1 MTTKIEVTRIEE
13 QLRGRVLFNVRA
25 YTTEGRIE
33 FPIAIQE
40 LGSAL
45 LDEAAV
51 LRSTL
56 DLTEQLAASLRLRLA
71 SESRAP

>member
-1 MTTKIEVTRIEE
+1 MTTKIEVTKIEE
-13 QLRGRVLFNVRA
+13 QPKGRRLFNVRA
-25 YTTEGRIE
+25 YSSEGRIE

-40 LGSAL
+40 LGSPL

-56 DLTEQLAASLRLRLA
+56 DVAEKLAVSLRLRLSLQPA
-71 SESRAP
+71 VS